1 MGRGKSGAGV
11 EVRTTSIRLRFYF
24 EGKRRTE
31 TLNLKPTATNIQ
43 AAYRLAHEIRQDID
57 RGIFDYAATFPDSE
71 YALARKRELE
81 ALQQNEEL
89 ARKEAEER
97 MPLFSDYVATWLA
110 TLACEKATADGYRT
124 QLTNFWIAEFKA
136 KRLDEIKHT
145 DIAKAAAKKAL
156 EVSAKTV
163 NNLLIPLRALFA
175 AAVAD
180 DLVEKSPVD
189 RVHNR
194 KHQRPPIDPFEREE
208 MEMIVTRMRECYPEV
223 VYAYYEFAFSTGLR
237 TSELIALRWGSIDWH
252 RKKAMI
258 SRARVR
264 HKDKGTKTHHARE
277 IDLHERAIA
286 ALVVMKK
293 HTLLKGMNE
302 PVFCHPN
309 GKPWPS
315 DRIQREEY
323 FYPVLKDLGLRQRRA
338 YNTRHTYAT
347 LALMSGVNPAY
358 VAKQL
363 GHTDTTMLFKHYAR
377 WIEGADKGAEA
388 RKMDAALAKKLVL
401 PESGTR

>member
-1 MGRGKSGAGV
+1 MGRGKFGAGV
-11 EVRTTSIRLRFYF
+11 EIRTTCIRIRFYF
-24 EGKRRTE
+24 EGKRCTE
-31 TLNLKPTATNIQ
+31 TLNLKPTPANIQ
-43 AAYRLAHEIRQDID
+43 AAYRLGHEIRQDID
-57 RGIFDYAATFPDSE
+57 RGIFDYAATFPESE

-81 ALQQNEEL
+81 AQEKSEEL
-89 ARKEAEER
+89 ARKQEEEKI
-97 MPLFSDYVATWLA
+97 PLFSEYVATWLD
-110 TLACEKATADGYRT
+110 TLSCEKATADGYRT
-124 QLTNFWIAEFKA
+124 QLTNFWIAEFKG
-136 KRLDEIKHT
+136 KRLDDIKHT
-145 DIAKAAAKKAL
+145 DIAKAAAKKAQ
-156 EVSAKTV
+156 EVSGKTV

-180 DLVEKSPVD
+180 DLVEKSPVE

-194 KHQRPPIDPFEREE
+194 KHQRPPIDPFERDE
-208 MEMIVTRMRECYPEV
+208 MEMILKRMRESSPEV
-223 VYAYYEFAFSTGLR
+223 VCAYYEFAFSTGLR

-286 ALVVMKK
+286 ALMVMKK

-315 DRIQREEY
+315 DRI
-323 FYPVLKDLGLRQRRA
+323 L
-338 YNTRHTYAT
+338 
-347 LALMSGVNPAY
+347 
-358 VAKQL
+358 
-363 GHTDTTMLFKHYAR
+363 
-377 WIEGADKGAEA
+377 
-388 RKMDAALAKKLVL
+388 
-401 PESGTR
+401 